1 MWDMLARI
9 NSDKGGSGTMNFML
23 GNPLFVRSVVR
34 GTVIACLIL
43 SLSACKGFPFLS
55 RPQGTGT
62 PSPQVVFGQADIM
75 MQMNAFHPQKLT
87 IKAGTAITWINKDP
101 AYHSVIADGGQ
112 FQSGL
117 LAIGQVFSFT
127 FDKEGTYPYHC
138 GINGGPGGKGMSGEI
153 DVVP

>member
-1 MWDMLARI
+1 
-9 NSDKGGSGTMNFML
+9 MNCMV
-23 GNPLFVRSVVR
+23 GNPSFVRSVLR
-34 GTVIACLIL
+34 GTVISCLIL
-43 SLSACKGFPFLS
+43 SLSACKGLTFPWS
-55 RPQGTGT
+55 SHPTVDA
-62 PSPQVVFGQADIM
+62 SPQVVSGQANIM

-87 IKAGTAITWINKDP
+87 VKTGTKITWINKDP

-153 DVVP
+153 DVIP